1 MGMKWSKPKS
11 ATLEAQAA
19 TDKKQAEQMK
29 SMQKAM
35 MSMTMQIMKLQS
47 ASTSTSTETEG

>member
-1 MGMKWSKPKS
+1 MGMKWSKPKR

>member
-19 TDKKQAEQMK
+19 TDKKQADQMK

-35 MSMTMQIMKLQS
+35 MSMTMQIMAMQTAAAKK
-47 ASTSTSTETEG
+47 EG